1 MPINVAIV
9 GIENCGY
16 ALAQGVEYHRD
27 VSGNDRVLDYI
38 AKQRI
43 EGLIGGNGGYR

>member
-16 ALAQGVEYHRD
+16 ALTQGVEYPID
-27 VSGNDRVLDYI
+27 VSGNDRALDYI
-38 AKQRI
+38 ARQRI
-43 EGLIGGNGGYR
+43 EGLIWGNGGYR